1 MQLKRIF
8 RHLILP
14 HWWVR
19 RVFPPDLL
27 RRIEQAI
34 TASES
39 AHRGEL
45 RVVVEGNL
53 PLPGLLRGQSARA
66 RDRAVLAVA
75 CLGHCREQW
84 RPDLPATD
92 RSTSRNRCRSGN
104 RCQGR
109 PGVLGRR
116 LSPDGRRLPRRGFRR
131 RHPACLDGDHR
142 SAANTLP
149 GVGWKSQRVDRRTA
163 APLAFG
169 VADALARLVRLS
181 QVIEWQYVRLLHRL
195 QGDAGLD
202 AGDSG
207 QA

>member
-27 RRIEQAI
+27 RRVEQAI

-66 RDRAVLAVA
+66 RAIELFSELSVWDTA
-75 CLGHCREQW
+75 EN
-84 RPDLPATD
+84 
-92 RSTSRNRCRSGN
+92 S
-104 RCQGR
+104 
-109 PGVLGRR
+109 GVLIY
-116 LSPDGRRLPRRGFRR
+116 LQLI
-131 RHPACLDGDHR
+131 
-142 SAANTLP
+142 
-149 GVGWKSQRVDRRTA
+149 DRRVEIVADRGIDARVGQEFWDGVCRQMEGAFRTGDFAGGTLRALTA
-163 APLAFG
+163 ITEALRTHFPASGENPNELTDAPL
-169 VADALARLVRLS
+169 
-181 QVIEWQYVRLLHRL
+181 LL
-195 QGDAGLD
+195 
-202 AGDSG
+202 
-207 QA
+207 